1 MIRIYNSVS
10 IRNQL
15 LSRSH
20 IGASTLQKFAS
31 IMEDSKISEAS
42 KETIAVDA
50 SPCGNDGKG
59 SCMFRHKRRYLVAV
73 LAFFGF
79 FISYILRVNLS
90 IAIVK
95 MTSNRTMTDEHGEL
109 RRYGQEFDWDTKLQ
123 GLILSSFFYGYM
135 STQLLGGW
143 MASRIGGK
151 RVFGF
156 GIAVTAFFT
165 ILTPPITRHSVYLFI
180 AVRVIE
186 GICEGVT
193 YPCIHAIWANWAPPL
208 ERSKLA
214 TLAFSGS
221 FVGTVFAMPV
231 CGMMAERLGWPSIF
245 YVFGAL
251 GLVWYVCWCVVV
263 KDRPEDD
270 PYISDFE
277 LKYIKRMLGPAE
289 HRRISHP
296 WKAIISS
303 PAVWAIIAAH
313 FSENWGFYTM
323 LTQLPTFMND
333 VLNFKLE
340 KTGFLSGLPYLVM
353 AIVLQ
358 ISGHLADYLRSR
370 RILTTTQVRKL
381 LNCGAFL
388 SQTIF
393 MICTAYILT
402 PTGAVA
408 CITVAVGLGGFAWSG
423 FSVNYLDIAP
433 KQASVIM
440 GIGNTF
446 ATLPGIISPLITG
459 YIVQDKTS
467 DEWRVV
473 FLLAALVYFVGAV
486 IYGAFASGE
495 KQTWALENEHRDQ
508 DRELENCYD
517 NRAMD
522 VDGL

>member
-50 SPCGNDGKG
+50 YSSPCGNDGKG

-323 LTQLPTFMND
+323 LTQLPTFMNG
-333 VLNFKLE
+333 
-340 KTGFLSGLPYLVM
+340 KTIENSISRRPEFQTRKNGLPLRTPLPSDGNSPANFGPPGRLPALEENFNDDPGAQALELRSVFEPNDFHD
-353 AIVLQ
+353 LH
-358 ISGHLADYLRSR
+358 GLHPNADRSR
-370 RILTTTQVRKL
+370 RVHHRRR
-381 LNCGAFL
+381 G
-388 SQTIF
+388 SRR
-393 MICTAYILT
+393 ICMVWI
-402 PTGAVA
+402 
-408 CITVAVGLGGFAWSG
+408 
-423 FSVNYLDIAP
+423 
-433 KQASVIM
+433 QRQ
-440 GIGNTF
+440 
-446 ATLPGIISPLITG
+446 LPGYSA
-459 YIVQDKTS
+459 
-467 DEWRVV
+467 E
-473 FLLAALVYFVGAV
+473 A
-486 IYGAFASGE
+486 GE
-495 KQTWALENEHRDQ
+495 RD
-508 DRELENCYD
+508 NG
-517 NRAMD
+517 NRQHVRDSAGD
-522 VDGL
+522 H